1 MTVIYYSVLYT
12 TAFLTWDAFYAY
24 MASRTRSAEKA
35 WHQNQYAYLHFR
47 FALVTTALIVA

>member
-1 MTVIYYSVLYT
+1 
-12 TAFLTWDAFYAY
+12 